1 MIFEE
6 LNDLLFTKTFVG
18 RWLRKLAVCV
28 VFVISALYIVTPSA
42 HTSHSSQRN
51 ASNPQAKLA
60 PPQISAPPASDLQIN
75 SVTQHGHIVEI
86 QGSTDPR
93 AVVMINERTA
103 TTIFNGNS
111 FRHFLGPL
119 PSGTSIITVTSQ
131 DEQGG
136 VNTQQF
142 AVTVGK

>member
-1 MIFEE
+1 
-6 LNDLLFTKTFVG
+6 
-18 RWLRKLAVCV
+18 
-28 VFVISALYIVTPSA
+28 
-42 HTSHSSQRN
+42 
-51 ASNPQAKLA
+51 
-60 PPQISAPPASDLQIN
+60 
-75 SVTQHGHIVEI
+75 
-86 QGSTDPR
+86 
-93 AVVMINERTA
+93 MINERTA